1 MASKGPRPE
10 YNQPKLLRAAVERYF
25 DECEEIKVFP
35 DFAGMKRELQLRNS
49 DIERLTDEKNPKAQE
64 YRDIFDEAKDR
75 RESWLV
81 RKMAADPKAA
91 NGCMNALKQEANGG
105 YMDRAGGSG
114 EITLKVKSDGVGGMH
129 AFD

>member
-1 MASKGPRPE
+1 MAAFMSQQTQFVAVG
-10 YNQPKLLRAAVERYF
+10 AAV
-25 DECEEIKVFP
+25 
-35 DFAGMKRELQLRNS
+35 AAAALQ
-49 DIERLTDEKNPKAQE
+49 KNPKVQE

>member
-10 YNQPKLLRAAVERYF
+10 YNQPKLLRAAVEKYF
-25 DECEEIKVFP
+25 DECGEMGVFP

-49 DIERLTDEKNPKAQE
+49 DIERLTDEKNPKVQE

-91 NGCMNALKQEANGG
+91 NGG

>member
-1 MASKGPRPE
+1 MAAKGPRPE
-10 YNQPKLLRAAVERYF
+10 YNQPKLLRAAVDRYF
-25 DECEEIKVFP
+25 DDCEEAKVFP
-35 DFAGMKRELQLRNS
+35 DFAGMKQELQLRNS
-49 DIERLTDEKNPKAQE
+49 DIERLTDEKNPRAQE

-81 RKMAADPKAA
+81 RKMASDPKAA

-105 YMDRAGGSG
+105 YMDKAGSSG
-114 EITLKVKSDGVGGMH
+114 EVTLKIKSDGVGGMH

>member
-1 MASKGPRPE
+1 
-10 YNQPKLLRAAVERYF
+10 
-25 DECEEIKVFP
+25 
-35 DFAGMKRELQLRNS
+35 
-49 DIERLTDEKNPKAQE
+49 
-64 YRDIFDEAKDR
+64 
-75 RESWLV
+75 
-81 RKMAADPKAA
+81 MAADPKAA

>member
-25 DECEEIKVFP
+25 DECEEMKIFP
-35 DFAGMKRELQLRNS
+35 DFAGMKLALQLRAR

-75 RESWLV
+75 RESWLA
-81 RKMAADPKAA
+81 RKSASDPKGA
-91 NGCMNALKQEANGG
+91 NGYMNLLKQDANGG